1 MVFCRTIDYEFN
13 ITDESDGGRLLT
25 RRRVLAGGGGVL
37 GLLGGGAWYV
47 QQGLQGDDGDYEAPD
62 QYPILSTRGVFDG
75 EGGVRSDVESDAP
88 QREGDWSVVDADAD
102 ALVVYVHGLN
112 ASEEAALNQAY
123 TTRTA
128 LRNAGVRH
136 PVVGYSWDSDREWA
150 PAKRTAAANGPAFAD
165 WLTRWASEDG
175 RPVHVIAHS
184 LGARVTCEC
193 LQALAADDRTEA
205 VASVSL
211 LGGAIPRD
219 SVETGGAYGDAIET
233 ATPQF
238 ANFYSG
244 KDNVLGWLYRVSDGA
259 NAVGHGGIAD
269 PERAPSTY
277 EEVDVSDRVSD
288 HYSYYE
294 PGAGCADDIAARLP

>member
-1 MVFCRTIDYEFN
+1 M
-13 ITDESDGGRLLT
+13 LT

-37 GLLGGGAWYV
+37 GLLGGGAWHV
-47 QQGLQGDDGDYEAPD
+47 QQGLRGDDGDYAAPEK
-62 QYPILSTRGVFDG
+62 YPVLSTRGVFDA
-75 EGGVRSDVESDAP
+75 EGSVRSDAEREAP
-88 QREGDWSVVDADAD
+88 RREGDWSVVDADAD
-102 ALVVYVHGLN
+102 AIVVYVHGLN
-112 ASEEAALNQAY
+112 AAPEAALNQAY

-165 WLTRWASEDG
+165 WLAQWATEDG
-175 RPVHVIAHS
+175 RPVHVVAHS

-193 LQALAADDRTEA
+193 LQSLADADRTDA

-211 LGGAIPRD
+211 LGGAIPRS
-219 SVETGGAYGDAIET
+219 SVETGAAYGDAIET

-244 KDNVLGWLYRVSDGA
+244 EDNVLGWLYRVSDGT
-259 NAVGHGGIAD
+259 NAVGHGGIAE
-269 PERAPSTY
+269 PNRAPATY
-277 EEVDVSDRVSD
+277 EDVDVTDRVRD

-294 PGAGCADDIAARLP
+294 PGEGCAPAVADRIR